1 MSGECPARARA
12 KNEDTGGVVR
22 NGGDPGYIG
31 MEALR
36 TMVPSYTIADHAGQA
51 PITDALVLHDHFY
64 SWLGWWYTA
73 LHGHIRFRLIRQL
86 VRVRDVRCRMG
97 DEG

>member
-1 MSGECPARARA
+1 MNVRRGHAQ

-36 TMVPSYTIADHAGQA
+36 TMVPSYTIADHAGEA

-64 SWLGWWYTA
+64 KLVGLVVHRSTWAYT
-73 LHGHIRFRLIRQL
+73 LSFDPSVG
-86 VRVRDVRCRMG
+86 
-97 DEG
+97 EGAGCKMQDGG